1 MKKLVLSL
9 LFTLAIGITAGCGTM
24 PVSSSSED
32 TGVGERSVL
41 GVAESVEPE
50 TTEVP
55 ELTEEPEATDVPE
68 VTQELMPT
76 LMPESIVTPTPTAT
90 PVPTAT
96 PIPRPTV
103 TPASKPTATPIP
115 TPTQV
120 PVIDRNVVE
129 RDAYAVNGKNG
140 KIHRTGD
147 CPATGT
153 GENAMTN
160 PVYFPTYEEAEAYS
174 IKIKKNLDKRKCG
187 NCWR

>member
-9 LFTLAIGITAGCGTM
+9 LFTLTIGIMAGCVTL
-24 PVSSSSED
+24 PVSSSPEES
-32 TGVGERSVL
+32 GVGDRSKI
-41 GVAESVEPE
+41 GITESVE
-50 TTEVP
+50 P
-55 ELTEEPEATDVPE
+55 ELTEEPEASDVPE

-76 LMPESIVTPTPTAT
+76 AT
-90 PVPTAT
+90 P
-96 PIPRPTV
+96 
-103 TPASKPTATPIP
+103 KP
-115 TPTQV
+115 TPTQA

-129 RDAYAVNGKNG
+129 RDAYAVNAKNG

-147 CPATGT
+147 CPATGS

-174 IKIKKNLDKRKCG
+174 IKIKKSLDKRKCG

>member
-1 MKKLVLSL
+1 MKKLVRSL
-9 LFTLAIGITAGCGTM
+9 LFALTICFMAGCMTL
-24 PVSSSSED
+24 PVSSSPEEP
-32 TGVGERSVL
+32 GIGERSNL
-41 GVAESVEPE
+41 GITESVESEATDAPE
-50 TTEVP
+50 PTEETEVTEVP
-55 ELTEEPEATDVPE
+55 EATATLAPTETPE
-68 VTQELMPT
+68 
-76 LMPESIVTPTPTAT
+76 PTAT
-90 PVPTAT
+90 P
-96 PIPRPTV
+96 
-103 TPASKPTATPIP
+103 KP

-120 PVIDRNVVE
+120 SVIDRNVVE

>member
-1 MKKLVLSL
+1 MKKLVRSL
-9 LFTLAIGITAGCGTM
+9 LFALTICFMAGCMTL
-24 PVSSSSED
+24 PVSSSPKEP
-32 TGVGERSVL
+32 GIGERSNL
-41 GVAESVEPE
+41 GITESVEPE
-50 TTEVP
+50 VTDAPEPTEETEVTEVP
-55 ELTEEPEATDVPE
+55 EATATLVPTETPE
-68 VTQELMPT
+68 
-76 LMPESIVTPTPTAT
+76 PTAT
-90 PVPTAT
+90 PKPTAT
-96 PIPRPTV
+96 T
-103 TPASKPTATPIP
+103 KPTATPAPTATLKPTATPKP
-115 TPTQV
+115 TPTRA